1 MKWSVLE
8 LNKYKEEPLM
18 FSETFDLTE
27 QLKER
32 TSEILDA
39 SPIQVKGL
47 VSAGEGEY
55 VLHYT
60 ANVTLTVPSSRS
72 LEPVELPLELSVNEL
87 FMTPDQFTGRDEE
100 IEIPEEEILIIEN
113 NTIDLIASVVDNILL
128 AIPLKVLT
136 AEEEASNELP
146 KGNDWEVITEDAYLE
161 KQTAANE
168 TDPRLAKLSELFGE
182 DSE

>member
-18 FSETFDLTE
+18 FSETFDLTN
-27 QLKER
+27 QLQKR
-32 TSEILDA
+32 NPEILDA
-39 SPIQVKGL
+39 GPIQVNGL

-55 VLHYT
+55 VLHYKL
-60 ANVTLTVPSSRS
+60 NVTLTVPSSRS
-72 LEPVELPLELSVNEL
+72 LEPVDLSLELSVNEL
-87 FMTPDQFTGRDEE
+87 FMTPDQFSGRDKE
-100 IEIPEEEILIIEN
+100 IEIPEEEILIVED
-113 NTIDLIASVVDNILL
+113 NTIDLDASLIDNILL

-136 AEEEASNELP
+136 KEEEASDELP